1 MIIAYCRLDARQWG
15 KARHSN
21 LFSNIILCALQVRC
35 RINTCQQSN
44 KERIERQ
51 SATGAER
58 ERGKASKRVDMQR
71 HGERNMME
79 TLNREQNK
87 VGYCRIRE
95 TKRNGTG
102 GQDHRR
108 GRASS
113 EERESDE
120 RTSERTRNSG
130 HSSLRRNPYS

>member
-1 MIIAYCRLDARQWG
+1 MQRGQR
-15 KARHSN
+15 
-21 LFSNIILCALQVRC
+21 
-35 RINTCQQSN
+35 
-44 KERIERQ
+44 
-51 SATGAER
+51 ER
-58 ERGKASKRVDMQR
+58 EREREREGKLASEWTHRDMETD
-71 HGERNMME
+71 HGERKMTE
-79 TLNREQNK
+79 THNREQNK